1 MFHQFNDYVP
11 YKFFV
16 RIKPGNP
23 APALA
28 AYAKTWNSLVA
39 ELLFNTV
46 FLMKA

>member
-1 MFHQFNDYVP
+1 MPQMFHQFNDYVP

-28 AYAKTWNSLVA
+28 AMQKHG
-39 ELLFNTV
+39 TV
-46 FLMKA
+46 